1 MSDKGSQRRK
11 GEKGETF
18 RVRQG
23 LSTTEGRKK
32 GDFPC
37 PTRALNDGREKKARP
52 SVFDKGS
59 QRRKGEKKVTFRVRQ
74 GLSTTEGRKKRALP
88 CPIEALNDGR
98 EKKASSSVSDK
109 GSQQRKGAKKK
120 SFRV

>member
-37 PTRALNDGREKKARP
+37 PTRALNDGREKKASP
-52 SVFDKGS
+52 SVSDRGS
-59 QRRKGEKKVTFRVRQ
+59 QRRKGEKSEFFRVRQ
-74 GLSTTEGRKKRALP
+74 GLSTTEGSKKEVLPCLIIALNHRRKK
-88 CPIEALNDGR
+88 
-98 EKKASSSVSDK
+98 KA
-109 GSQQRKGAKKK
+109 GF
-120 SFRV
+120 FRVQKISRMKTFEIE